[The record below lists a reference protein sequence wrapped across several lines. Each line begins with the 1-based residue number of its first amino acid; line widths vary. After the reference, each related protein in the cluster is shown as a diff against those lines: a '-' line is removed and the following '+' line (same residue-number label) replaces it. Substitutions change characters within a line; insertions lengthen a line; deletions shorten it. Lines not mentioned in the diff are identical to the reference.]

1 MAAEGAKGSL
11 EIHTPRLIL
20 RAARLSDIETYHAQ
34 RSAAENHPFGGVEG
48 DGSLVKTRTTVE
60 RLIKK
65 TALGETAFMIWTPRE
80 TGEAIGYGGYNYF
93 KNVNAAE
100 FLGRDETGPIEKR
113 MTEPGLTIDHRY
125 WRKGFG
131 LEIVCG
137 MVEYA
142 FSGLGC
148 ELILFET
155 DLVNEPF
162 RELMRTAG
170 MAELEKKTVD
180 EDGEEIWS
188 WRFDGAGWAAAKEE
202 MKSRN
207 KWPL

>member
-1 MAAEGAKGSL
+1 MAAEAVKCSF
-11 EIHTPRLIL
+11 EIHTPRLML
-20 RAARLSDIETYHAQ
+20 RTATLADVETYHKQ
-34 RSAAENHPFGGVEG
+34 RTAPETHPFGGVEG
-48 DGSLVKTRTTVE
+48 EGSLEKTQSTVE
-60 RLIKK
+60 KLIEK
-65 TALGETAFMIWTPRE
+65 TAQGETAFLIWTLRE

-93 KNVNAAE
+93 KNVNATE
-100 FLGRDETGPIEKR
+100 FLRKDGTEAVEKR

-142 FSGLGC
+142 FSDLDC

-162 RELMRTAG
+162 RSLMRAAG
-170 MAELEKKTVD
+170 MEKLEKKTVD

-188 WRFDGAGWAAAKEE
+188 WRFDRDGWVAAREGMQNCK
-202 MKSRN
+202 